1 MPFRD
6 KGAVMLDLQGRIV
19 FTSTYVSDLLGVD
32 FDKITLISSF
42 QKTWKRL
49 NERLRLIK
57 SRTLNRFDFGY
68 DE

>member
-1 MPFRD
+1 
-6 KGAVMLDLQGRIV
+6 MLDLQGRIV